1 MQIMI
6 YFVNPKNNY
15 LSVKLPCVFV
25 EMKNRMPFLR
35 FFKDYRLFHVD
46 FKGQNDK
53 SDGQTGGATKWL
65 KINNYTVLR
74 SLKVKKLK

>member
-1 MQIMI
+1 
-6 YFVNPKNNY
+6 
-15 LSVKLPCVFV
+15 
-25 EMKNRMPFLR
+25 MPFSR